1 MQVRGDV
8 VARLMTDLGR
18 ARRACMLTSRELAK
32 LSRVR
37 PVQLFLAE
45 RYGTS
50 LLKPIERERVARALA
65 IFIRARQ
72 RELTGL
78 LPAGQ
83 RVFRGERR

>member
-1 MQVRGDV
+1 MQVRRDIAGKLL
-8 VARLMTDLGR
+8 ADLGR
-18 ARRACMLTSRELAK
+18 ARRAAMLTSRELAK

-65 IFIRARQ
+65 IFILARR
-72 RELTGL
+72 RELTEL